1 MNRRGISL
9 LAITLA
15 GLSTAGL
22 STAPASGMDAP
33 VFPSGAERLAMPY
46 SCSLDRGVVSVTPSI
61 EQVYEIRGREQRL
74 FTTCDPPFSNNCRSV
89 AVHKFQIA
97 CGVDRVS
104 WHRVVAA
111 IGRTTAGDAL
121 LSKGHLVLTREAVPA
136 SGSAPSCRDRK
147 APGTPGG
154 ECLPWS
160 IRKPTERLVLPQ
172 SFAPVGEVGAQ
183 LVDATFLPYAT
194 GPSPVSNAMLPG
206 AGPYRMTPNLTAED
220 PFGSVQALDVP
231 AAWNQVDVAT
241 SGPVDMHGWTTS
253 LSFATREE
261 VAPELIVATS
271 SVSGRKVKAVVDS
284 GPSMLTWVALILT
297 GLGLATAVAAYRL
310 PQLRFSGPD
319 LAAAA
324 RHHLYKVHDHAQVLV
339 GSVRVR
345 LAAAVDPEPVTQGQ
359 PGDPAL
365 SSALLQLK
373 AMLARTEAAV
383 AMLSSAAVVRE
394 VMQTELSAIR
404 TRIEDAERAARR
416 GSTPVMKL
424 AAQFRQIA
432 RDIDRV
438 QNVTHSA
445 AQSTHRTA

>member
-1 MNRRGISL
+1 LKRLGTSL
-9 LAITLA
+9 LAMTLA
-15 GLSTAGL
+15 GLSTA
-22 STAPASGMDAP
+22 SAVGMDAP
-33 VFPSGAERLAMPY
+33 VVPSGAERLAMPY
-46 SCSLDRGVVSVTPSI
+46 SCSMERGVVNVAPSI
-61 EQVYEIRGREQRL
+61 EHVYEIQGREQRF

-89 AVHKFQIA
+89 AVHKFEIA

-111 IGRTTAGDAL
+111 IGRTTAGDAS

-154 ECLPWS
+154 ECLPWR

-172 SFAPVGEVGAQ
+172 NFAPVGEVGAQ
-183 LVDATFLPYAT
+183 FVDATFSPYSA
-194 GPSPVSNAMLPG
+194 GPSPMSNAVLPG
-206 AGPYRMTPNLTAED
+206 AGPYRMTPDLTAED
-220 PFGSVQALDVP
+220 PFGSVQALEVAATGDP
-231 AAWNQVDVAT
+231 ADVAT
-241 SGPVDMHGWTTS
+241 AEPGDTHGWTTS
-253 LSFATREE
+253 LSFAKREE
-261 VAPELIVATS
+261 AVPELIVATS
-271 SVSGRKVKAVVDS
+271 SVSGRKVKAAIDS

-310 PQLRFSGPD
+310 PHLRLLGPD
-319 LAAAA
+319 LAGAAAAA
-324 RHHLYKVHDHAQVLV
+324 RRSLRKVHDHAQGLV
-339 GSVRVR
+339 GSARVR
-345 LAAAVDPEPVTQGQ
+345 LAAAVELEPVTQGQ

-365 SSALLQLK
+365 SSALLQLR